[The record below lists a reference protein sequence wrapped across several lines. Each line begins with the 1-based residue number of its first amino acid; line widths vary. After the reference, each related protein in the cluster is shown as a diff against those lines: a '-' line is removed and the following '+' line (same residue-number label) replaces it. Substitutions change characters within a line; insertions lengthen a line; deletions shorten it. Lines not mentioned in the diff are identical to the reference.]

1 VKLSPVRIAIVA
13 ALVIV
18 AIVVCVLRPASLT
31 VQHTQPA
38 IVRTADPTAQPV
50 PLRMRARP
58 LVYVA
63 GAVVHPGV
71 YDVPDDARARDA
83 IAKAGG
89 AAHDADL
96 VAVNLAA
103 HIADGDE
110 IAVPRIGDA
119 HPPAR
124 AAHPRT
130 AHSGG
135 HRRRR
140 SPRNDSARTEPPAAR
155 DAPKLDLNSAT
166 EDALAELPG
175 IGPVLAERIVEF
187 RALNGPFPSV
197 DSLADVAG
205 ITPLHLDEIEPLV
218 TVGR

>member
-1 VKLSPVRIAIVA
+1 MRLAIVA
-13 ALVIV
+13 GLVLA
-18 AIVVCVLRPASLT
+18 AILVCVLRPSSLT
-31 VQHTQPA
+31 VPHAQPA
-38 IVRTADPTAQPV
+38 IVRTADPTAAPV
-50 PLRMRARP
+50 PLRIRARP

-63 GAVVHPGV
+63 GAVIHPGV

-89 AAHDADL
+89 AARDADL

-124 AAHPRT
+124 AVHSRT
-130 AHSGG
+130 AHSPG

-140 SPRNDSARTEPPAAR
+140 HPRTDTAPADAPATR
-155 DAPKLDLNSAT
+155 SAPKLDLNSAT
-166 EDALAELPG
+166 EDALADLPG

-187 RALNGPFPSV
+187 RALNGPFSSV
-197 DSLADVAG
+197 DGLADVAG